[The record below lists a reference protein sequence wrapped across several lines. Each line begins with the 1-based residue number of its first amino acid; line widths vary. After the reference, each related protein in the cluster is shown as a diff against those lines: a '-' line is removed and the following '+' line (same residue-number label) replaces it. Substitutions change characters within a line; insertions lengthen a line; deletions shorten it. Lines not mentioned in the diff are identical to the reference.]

1 MATDLSKLIQDSFT
15 LTINGLLAKDAKIL
29 KITKAHIR
37 DLEDIQI
44 YKIDSLFN
52 FSTLSSKFSF
62 LIPAKSASIL
72 FNTMMGSPITDL
84 ANEYDDDT
92 EDAIGEF
99 ISNTSGSLTTEI
111 NALDLE
117 DIGQTKFNI
126 SHKELLQ
133 GEDVTNLE
141 NTYRFKIEL
150 EDHELILFIGFEEE
164 ILPFIPEI
172 ANSEVT
178 FYEPRKEPQDEE
190 EIIEEIISANEQN
203 QNDEVTTPDDDTNEE
218 KPAPKDIKL
227 KKIIII
233 VASLLG
239 FIILIFFILFFSGFF
254 EQETVEETTIQR
266 SLEPKTL
273 EEEIPLKNDIKI
285 VEYTTI
291 KKVIFNSSEID
302 RERLNN
308 RLSELTKYKVLNKK
322 QLEAQKL
329 AEKNRLFEQRR
340 EKELLAFSK
349 RNHEE
354 TVFEEKELSLPVIVD
369 KKTTLE
375 EEVLPKQPSN
385 IVIPKENRTSTKLHY
400 VMTNS
405 LKYSLFKSL
414 VQETTTSQ
422 ARISICNNTNGK
434 TTIYIGPFET
444 ETLQKTMIDLVQNND
459 IQIDI
464 SLANITEQ
472 EFNMRCNLE

>member
-15 LTINGLLAKDAKIL
+15 LTINGLLAKDARIL
-29 KITKAHIR
+29 KITKAHVR

-62 LIPAKSASIL
+62 LIPAKTASIL

-111 NALDLE
+111 NGLELE

-126 SHKELLQ
+126 SHKELLR
-133 GEDVTNLE
+133 GEDIKNIE

-164 ILPFIPEI
+164 MIPFIPEI

-178 FYEPRKEPQDEE
+178 FYEPRKEPQEEE
-190 EIIEEIISANEQN
+190 EIIEEIINSNQQN
-203 QNDEVTTPDDDTNEE
+203 KKDEIEKTKEDTKEIEPSTTNDT
-218 KPAPKDIKL
+218 KL

-233 VASLLG
+233 VASFLG
-239 FIILIFFILFFSGFF
+239 FILLTFFILLFSGFF
-254 EQETVEETTIQR
+254 EEEVVLEPTIQNP
-266 SLEPKTL
+266 LETPPA
-273 EEEIPLKNDIKI
+273 EEAPVKNDIEI
-285 VEYTTI
+285 VQYPTV

-308 RLSELTKYKVLNKK
+308 KLSGLTKYTVLNKK

-329 AEKNRLFEQRR
+329 AEKNRLFEQER

-349 RNHEE
+349 KNHEE
-354 TVFEEKELSLPVIVD
+354 TVIEKKELNIPVVVDPEIKLEAKTLPEVQQ
-369 KKTTLE
+369 KTTI
-375 EEVLPKQPSN
+375 QQ
-385 IVIPKENRTSTKLHY
+385 KETTSSQLHY

-414 VQETTTSQ
+414 VQETATSQ

-444 ETLQKTMIDLVQNND
+444 EKLQKTMIDLVQKTD
-459 IQIDI
+459 TQIDI
-464 SLANITEQ
+464 SSVNITEQ
-472 EFNMRCNLE
+472 EFNARCNLE